1 MLHCVLTGFRTKNDD
16 EYHKGNTPLERL
28 PIDMIKAVPID
39 YMHAVCLGTMKRML
53 KFWVRGKQS
62 VRIPNEKIY
71 DADKELISLR
81 QYFPSEFVRL
91 PRSLNDIEYWKA
103 NEFRTFLL

>member
-1 MLHCVLTGFRTKNDD
+1 
-16 EYHKGNTPLERL
+16 
-28 PIDMIKAVPID
+28 MIKAVPID
-39 YMHAVCLGTMKRML
+39 YMHAVCLGIMKRLL

-91 PRSLNDIEYWKA
+91 RGL
-103 NEFRTFLL
+103 